1 MKHNKQELD
10 AMIEDAAR
18 GIRDEQISESIINQS
33 ATRVWARVSQQMAD
47 ENLASA
53 SASAAAENSSSATSN
68 LGNLNTMNN
77 TNNTAEQISGCADFQ
92 SLIPAY
98 LDGKLST
105 ARTLLFKDH
114 TNECIPCRRAL
125 KAQRAGATANPAAA
139 VYVRQPARRGAL
151 PQQRANTNGWSF
163 TNGLSKTNVAR
174 WSVAAALVI
183 CFGLAGLFVS
193 ERLDW
198 SGRTLAA
205 TVENANGAVYVVS
218 DAQSRQLAAGEQLQ
232 KGERVRTAKDS
243 TAVLRLADGST
254 VEMRERSEFSVS
266 ENRRGVTV
274 RLERGDVIVEAAKQ
288 HNGRLYVQTP
298 DSLVSVKGT
307 IFAVESG
314 TKGSRVS
321 VVEGEVQVNHAG
333 KDETLLPG
341 DQTTTSRSL
350 DKTPVQENVAWSR
363 NAARYANLVSELTK
377 LRRDINQRVALPG
390 VRHSSRFVDLVPE
403 NTVFYAALPNL
414 SETLAESQR
423 VMQERISQNPA
434 LAEWWKGNRG
444 DGFGIN
450 EQTLARVREFGSHL
464 GEEIVVSAEMDAKG
478 EPNGVL
484 VLGEVKDA
492 ASFRT
497 YLDGQLARFAN
508 ESENAPNVR
517 IIDDPMTATV
527 ASPSTPTTAVKG
539 GTKSKTAPAKNAAAK
554 SELFVWIHNDIFA
567 ASPQI
572 ERLRGLATTLKA
584 PGANRFAGSPF
595 HQRINDVYRDGAGLL
610 VAADLEKIIAQ
621 AVVGKDN
628 KPEEARQLEGFKQL
642 GVMNLRHFVV
652 EQKQVNGKTLSRA
665 ALTFSESNRGIASWL
680 AAPGS
685 MGALDFISPNA
696 NVATAFVVKE
706 PALLVDDLLGFL
718 ETVDPDLRRS
728 MQDIEKQQGF
738 SIRNDFAAT
747 LGGEFAF
754 AIDGPIFPTPSWK
767 VVLEVYDQAKLQG
780 TFERAIEK
788 LNQFSVLHGK
798 GKLSLDGATSGNRTF
813 YSIKSADAGL
823 EVHYTYANG
832 YLVAAPSRALLEQ
845 SIANRDAGQTLA
857 RSSRF
862 MNALPQD
869 GNTNF
874 SALLY
879 HDLAPL
885 MKPLAERMKNAGG
898 AAELTEEQ
906 RQMLGSIDANAPPT
920 LAYAYAQGDRITLA
934 ANTEGGAFGLSP
946 ASLIGLPHSFEMQHI
961 LMNAMGDKN
970 VQKK

>member
-1 MKHNKQELD
+1 MKHNKQNLD
-10 AMIEDAAR
+10 AIIDAAAR
-18 GIRDEQISESIINQS
+18 EIRDEKIEESIINQS
-33 ATRVWARVSQQMAD
+33 ATRVWARVSQQMSD
-47 ENLASA
+47 ENSLSA
-53 SASAAAENSSSATSN
+53 NSY
-68 LGNLNTMNN
+68 LGNLNTMN
-77 TNNTAEQISGCADFQ
+77 TNNTGENIHGCADFQ

-125 KAQRAGATANPAAA
+125 KFQIADPTTKTATVGA
-139 VYVRQPARRGAL
+139 RQPARQ
-151 PQQRANTNGWSF
+151 QQRAFINGWSR
-163 TNGLSKTNVAR
+163 TNVAR

-183 CFGLAGLFVS
+183 CLGFVGLFIS

-218 DAQSRQLAAGEQLQ
+218 DQQSRQLAAGEQLQ
-232 KGERVRTAKDS
+232 KGERVRTAKES
-243 TAVLRLADGST
+243 NALLRLADGST

-350 DKTPVQENVAWSR
+350 DKTPVQQNIAWSR
-363 NAARYANLVSELTK
+363 SATRYANLVSELAK
-377 LRRDINQRVALPG
+377 LRRDINQQVARPG
-390 VRHSSRFVDLVPE
+390 VRYSSKFVDVVPE

-414 SETLAESQR
+414 TDTLAESQR
-423 VMQERISQNPA
+423 IMQERISQNPA
-434 LAEWWKGNRG
+434 LAEWWKGKKG
-444 DGFGIN
+444 DGFGLN
-450 EQTLARVREFGSHL
+450 EQTIARVREFGSQL

-478 EPNGVL
+478 EPNGLL
-484 VLGEVKDA
+484 VLGEVKNG

-497 YLDGQLARFAN
+497 YLDGQLARFAK
-508 ESENAPNVR
+508 ESNNAPHVR
-517 IIDDPMTATV
+517 IIDDPLTVTVTNTSASTTTATPN
-527 ASPSTPTTAVKG
+527 AAR
-539 GTKSKTAPAKNAAAK
+539 AKNAATK
-554 SELFVWIHNDIFA
+554 PELFVWIHNDIFA

-572 ERLRGLATTLKA
+572 ERLRALATTLNQ
-584 PGANRFAGSPF
+584 PGANRFAGSAF
-595 HQRINDVYRDGAGLL
+595 HQRINDVYRDGAGLV

-621 AVVGKDN
+621 TTAKDN
-628 KPEEARQLEGFKQL
+628 NPGAERQLEGFKQL

-652 EQKQVNGKTLSRA
+652 EQKETGGKTLSRA
-665 ALTFSESNRGIASWL
+665 ALTFSEPNRGIASWL

-685 MGALDFISPNA
+685 MGALDFISANA
-696 NVATAFVVKE
+696 NVATAFVVKKPE
-706 PALLVDDLLGFL
+706 LLVDDLLGFL
-718 ETVDPDLRRS
+718 ETVEPDMRRR

-738 SIRNDFAAT
+738 DVRNDFAAP

-780 TFERAIEK
+780 TFERAVEK

-798 GKLSLDGATSGNRTF
+798 GKLSLENATAGDRTY

-845 SIANRDAGQTLA
+845 SIANRDAGNTLV

-862 MNALPQD
+862 MSALPQD

-885 MKPLAERMKNAGG
+885 IQPLAERMKNAGG
-898 AAELTEEQ
+898 ELAEEK
-906 RQMLGSIDANAPPT
+906 RQALGSIDANAPPT

-946 ASLIGLPHSFEMQHI
+946 ASLIGLPHQFEMQHI

-970 VQKK
+970 VEKK

>member
-1 MKHNKQELD
+1 MKHNKQNLD
-10 AMIEDAAR
+10 AIIDHAAR
-18 GIRDEQISESIINQS
+18 EIRDEQLDESVINQS
-33 ATRVWARVSQQMAD
+33 ATRVWARISQQMAD
-47 ENLASA
+47 ENSL
-53 SASAAAENSSSATSN
+53 SATAH
-68 LGNLNTMNN
+68 LGDLTTMN
-77 TNNTAEQISGCADFQ
+77 TNATSEQINGCADFQ

-125 KAQRAGATANPAAA
+125 KFQSADQTTKTAAIG
-139 VYVRQPARRGAL
+139 VRQPARG
-151 PQQRANTNGWSF
+151 QQRAYMNGWSR
-163 TNGLSKTNVAR
+163 TNVAR
-174 WSVAAALVI
+174 WSVAAVFVI
-183 CFGLAGLFVS
+183 CVGLAGLFVS
-193 ERLDW
+193 ERFDW

-205 TVENANGAVYVVS
+205 TIENASGAIYVVS

-243 TAVLRLADGST
+243 NAVLRLADGST
-254 VEMRERSEFSVS
+254 VEMRERSEFSVT

-274 RLERGDVIVEAAKQ
+274 QLERGDVIVEAAKQ

-341 DQTTTSRSL
+341 DQTTTSPSL
-350 DKTPVQENVAWSR
+350 DRTPVQQNVAWSR
-363 NAARYANLVSELTK
+363 NAARYANLVSELAK
-377 LRRDINQRVALPG
+377 LQRDVNQRVQLPG
-390 VRHSSRFVDLVPE
+390 VRYSSKFVDVVPE

-414 SETLAESQR
+414 TDTLAESQR
-423 VMQERISQNPA
+423 IMQERISQNPA
-434 LAEWWKGNRG
+434 LAEWWKGNKG
-444 DGFGIN
+444 DGLGIN
-450 EQTLARVREFGSHL
+450 EQTLARVREFGSQL

-478 EPNGVL
+478 EPNGIL
-484 VLGEVKDA
+484 VFGEVKNA
-492 ASFRT
+492 ANFRT
-497 YLDGQLARFAN
+497 YLDGQLARFAKDLGD
-508 ESENAPNVR
+508 APNVR

-527 ASPSTPTTAVKG
+527 ASPSTPTTVNG
-539 GTKSKTAPAKNAAAK
+539 SVKSKEAPAKNAATK
-554 SELFVWIHNDIFA
+554 SEVFVWIHNDIFA
-567 ASPQI
+567 ASPQL
-572 ERLRGLATTLKA
+572 ERLRGLATTLNA
-584 PGANRFAGSPF
+584 PDANRFKGSAF
-595 HQRINDVYRDGAGLL
+595 HQRINDVYRDGAGLV

-621 AVVGKDN
+621 SVSKN
-628 KPEEARQLEGFKQL
+628 TKPEEARHIEGFKQL

-652 EQKQVNGKTLSRA
+652 EQKEVGGKTLSRA
-665 ALTFSESNRGIASWL
+665 ALTFSERNRGIASWL
-680 AAPGS
+680 ADPGS
-685 MGALDFISPNA
+685 MGALDFISANA
-696 NVATAFVVKE
+696 NVATAFVVKKPE
-706 PALLVDDLLGFL
+706 LLVDDLLGFF
-718 ETVDPDLRRS
+718 ETVEPDLRRQ
-728 MQDIEKQQGF
+728 MQEIEKSQG
-738 SIRNDFAAT
+738 IDLRNDFAAA

-767 VVLEVYDQAKLQG
+767 VILEVYDQAKLQG

-798 GKLSLDGATSGNRTF
+798 GKLILESATSGDRTF
-813 YSIKSADAGL
+813 YSLKSDKGGL
-823 EVHYTYANG
+823 GVYYTYANG
-832 YLVAAPSRALLEQ
+832 YLIAAPSRALLEQ
-845 SIANRDAGQTLA
+845 SIANRDAGNTLVS
-857 RSSRF
+857 SSRF
-862 MNALPQD
+862 KSALSQD

-874 SALLY
+874 SAIFY

-898 AAELTEEQ
+898 AELTEEQ
-906 RQMLGSIDANAPPT
+906 RQTLGSIDANAPPT
-920 LAYAYAQGDRITLA
+920 LVYVYAQGDRITLA

>member
-1 MKHNKQELD
+1 MKHKKQELD
-10 AMIEDAAR
+10 AIIDDAAR
-18 GIRDEQISESIINQS
+18 GIRDEQIDESIINQS
-33 ATRVWARVSQQMAD
+33 AARVWAQVSQQMTD
-47 ENLASA
+47 GNFAST
-53 SASAAAENSSSATSN
+53 SDLVAAENSLSANSN
-68 LGNLNTMNN
+68 LGNLNTMNI
-77 TNNTAEQISGCADFQ
+77 NNTAEHIQGCADFQ

-98 LDGKLST
+98 LDGKLSS
-105 ARTLLFKDH
+105 ARTLLLEDH

-125 KAQRAGATANPAAA
+125 KTQRADATTKTATVGAA
-139 VYVRQPARRGAL
+139 RQPARRAVRE
-151 PQQRANTNGWSF
+151 PQRAGTNRW
-163 TNGLSKTNVAR
+163 SKTSVAR
-174 WSVAAALVI
+174 WSVAAAFVI
-183 CFGLAGLFVS
+183 CVGLAAMFMY
-193 ERLDW
+193 ERLDL

-243 TAVLRLADGST
+243 TAMLRLADGST

-266 ENRRGVTV
+266 ENMRGVTI

-288 HNGRLYVQTP
+288 HNGHLYVQTP

-314 TKGSRVS
+314 TKGSRIS

-341 DQTTTSRSL
+341 DQTTTNRSL
-350 DKTPVQENVAWSR
+350 DRTPVQQNVAWSR
-363 NAARYANLVSELTK
+363 NAARYANLVSELAK
-377 LRRDINQRVALPG
+377 LRRDVNQRVQLPG
-390 VRHSSRFVDLVPE
+390 VRYSSKFVDVVPE
-403 NTVFYAALPNL
+403 NTVFYAALPNITE
-414 SETLAESQR
+414 SLAESQR
-423 VMQERISQNPA
+423 IMQERISQNPA
-434 LAEWWKGNRG
+434 LAEWWKGKKG
-444 DGFGIN
+444 DGSGLN
-450 EQTLARVREFGSHL
+450 EQTIARVREFGSQL
-464 GEEIVVSAEMDAKG
+464 GDEIVVSAEMDAKG

-497 YLDGQLARFAN
+497 YLDGQLARFAK
-508 ESENAPNVR
+508 ESEDAPNVR
-517 IIDDPMTATV
+517 IIDDPLTAKV
-527 ASPSTPTTAVKG
+527 ANTPAS
-539 GTKSKTAPAKNAAAK
+539 TKSAKTNTAPAKNVATK

-572 ERLRGLATTLKA
+572 ERLRGLATTLNA
-584 PGANRFAGSPF
+584 PETNRFKGSPF
-595 HQRINDVYRDGAGLL
+595 YQRINDIYRDGAGLV

-621 AVVGKDN
+621 AVSKDN
-628 KPEEARQLEGFKQL
+628 KPDAARQLEGFKQL
-642 GVMNLRHFVV
+642 GVMSLRHFVV

-665 ALTFSESNRGIASWL
+665 ALTFSEPNRGIATWL

-718 ETVDPDLRRS
+718 ETVEPDLRRS
-728 MQDIEKQQGF
+728 LQDIEKQQGF
-738 SIRNDFAAT
+738 DIRNDFAAP

-754 AIDGPIFPTPSWK
+754 AIDGPILPTPSWK

-798 GKLSLDGATSGNRTF
+798 GKLSLESTTSGNRTY
-813 YSIKSADAGL
+813 YSIKSADTGV
-823 EVHYTYANG
+823 EVYYTYANG

-845 SIANRDAGQTLA
+845 SIANRDAGNTLV

-862 MNALPQD
+862 MSALPQD

-885 MKPLAERMKNAGG
+885 MQPLAERMKNAGG
-898 AAELTEEQ
+898 AELTDEQ
-906 RQMLGSIDANAPPT
+906 RQALSSIDTNAPPT
-920 LAYAYAQGDRITLA
+920 LAYAYAQGGSITLA

-946 ASLIGLPHSFEMQHI
+946 ASLLGLPHAFEMQHI
-961 LMNAMGDKN
+961 LMNALGDKN
-970 VQKK
+970 VEKK

>member
-1 MKHNKQELD
+1 MKHNKQNLD
-10 AMIEDAAR
+10 AIIDAAAR
-18 GIRDEQISESIINQS
+18 EICDEQIDESIINQS
-33 ATRVWARVSQQMAD
+33 ATHVWARISQQMSD
-47 ENLASA
+47 ENSL
-53 SASAAAENSSSATSN
+53 SATAH
-68 LGNLNTMNN
+68 LGDLITMN
-77 TNNTAEQISGCADFQ
+77 TNNNAEYISGCVDFQ

-125 KAQRAGATANPAAA
+125 KFQSADQTTKTATVGA
-139 VYVRQPARRGAL
+139 RQPTRQ
-151 PQQRANTNGWSF
+151 QQRAYMNGWSK
-163 TNGLSKTNVAR
+163 NNIAR

-183 CFGLAGLFVS
+183 CLGFVGLFIS
-193 ERLDW
+193 ERSDW

-243 TAVLRLADGST
+243 NAMLRLADGST

-266 ENRRGVTV
+266 ENRRGVTI

-341 DQTTTSRSL
+341 DQTTTNRSL
-350 DKTPVQENVAWSR
+350 DRTPVQQNVAWSR
-363 NAARYANLVSELTK
+363 NAARYANLVSELAK
-377 LRRDINQRVALPG
+377 LRRDVNQQIARPG
-390 VRHSSRFVDLVPE
+390 VRYSSKFVDLVPE

-414 SETLAESQR
+414 TESLAESQR
-423 VMQERISQNPA
+423 IMQERISQNPA
-434 LAEWWKGNRG
+434 LAEWWKGKKG
-444 DGFGIN
+444 DGLGLN
-450 EQTLARVREFGSHL
+450 EQTIARVREFGSQL
-464 GEEIVVSAEMDAKG
+464 GEEIVVSGEMDAKG
-478 EPNGVL
+478 EPSGVL
-484 VLGEVKDA
+484 VLGEVKNGA
-492 ASFRT
+492 NFRT
-497 YLDGQLARFAN
+497 YLDGQLARFTK
-508 ESENAPNVR
+508 ELRDAPSVR
-517 IIDDPMTATV
+517 IVDDPMTATV
-527 ASPSTPTTAVKG
+527 TNTSTPTTVNGSAK
-539 GTKSKTAPAKNAAAK
+539 TKDAPAKNVATK
-554 SELFVWIHNDIFA
+554 SEVFVWIHNDIFA

-572 ERLRGLATTLKA
+572 ERLRGLATTLNA
-584 PGANRFAGSPF
+584 PDTNRFKGSAF
-595 HQRINDVYRDGAGLL
+595 HQRINDIYTDGAGLV

-621 AVVGKDN
+621 TVSKVNEPGA
-628 KPEEARQLEGFKQL
+628 ELRQAGFNQL
-642 GVMNLRHFVV
+642 GIMNLRDFVI
-652 EQKQVNGKTLSRA
+652 EQKQVDGKTLSRA
-665 ALTFSESNRGIASWL
+665 ALTFNEPNRGIASWL

-685 MGALDFISPNA
+685 MGALDFISANA
-696 NVATAFVVKE
+696 NVATAFVVKK
-706 PALLVDDLLGFL
+706 PVLLVDDLLGFL
-718 ETVDPDLRRS
+718 ETVDPDLRRN
-728 MQDIEKQQGF
+728 MDDIKKQQDF
-738 SIRNDFAAT
+738 DIRNDFAAP

-754 AIDGPIFPTPSWK
+754 AIDGPLFPTPSWK
-767 VVLEVYDQAKLQG
+767 VVLEVYNQVKLQE
-780 TFERAIEK
+780 TFERAIDK

-798 GKLSLDGATSGNRTF
+798 GKLSLENTTVGDRTF
-813 YSIKSADAGL
+813 YSVKSANTGL

-845 SIANRDAGQTLA
+845 SIKNHDAGNTLVS
-857 RSSRF
+857 SSRF
-862 MNALPQD
+862 QSSLPQD
-869 GNTNF
+869 GNANF

-898 AAELTEEQ
+898 AELTEQQ
-906 RQMLGSIDANAPPT
+906 RQALGSIDANAPPT

>member
-18 GIRDEQISESIINQS
+18 GIRDEQIDESIINQS
-33 ATRVWARVSQQMAD
+33 AMRVWAQISGQMAD
-47 ENLASA
+47 ENF
-53 SASAAAENSSSATSN
+53 AAAENSLSANSN
-68 LGNLNTMNN
+68 SGNLNTMN
-77 TNNTAEQISGCADFQ
+77 TNNTTEHIDGCADFQ

-105 ARTLLFKDH
+105 ARTLLLEDH
-114 TNECIPCRRAL
+114 KNECIPCRRAL
-125 KAQRAGATANPAAA
+125 KAQRADATAKTPT
-139 VYVRQPARRGAL
+139 YIRQPARRAVL
-151 PQQRANTNGWSF
+151 PQQGTRTNRWS
-163 TNGLSKTNVAR
+163 NRNIAR
-174 WSVAAALVI
+174 WSIAAALVV
-183 CFGLAGLFVS
+183 CVGLAGMFMY
-193 ERLDW
+193 ERLDL

-218 DAQSRQLAAGEQLQ
+218 DAQSRQLAPGEQLQ

-243 TAVLRLADGST
+243 DAVLRLADGSMI
-254 VEMRERSEFSVS
+254 EMRERSEFSVT
-266 ENRRGVTV
+266 ENMRGVTI

-350 DKTPVQENVAWSR
+350 EKTPVQQNVAWSR
-363 NAARYANLVSELTK
+363 NAAKYANLVSELAK
-377 LRRDINQRVALPG
+377 LRRDINQRVQLPG
-390 VRHSSRFVDLVPE
+390 VRYSSRFVDVLSE
-403 NTVFYAALPNL
+403 NTVFYAALPNITE
-414 SETLAESQR
+414 SLAESQR
-423 VMQERISQNPA
+423 IMQERISQNPA
-434 LAEWWKGNRG
+434 LAEWWKGKKG
-444 DGFGIN
+444 DGLGLN
-450 EQTLARVREFGSHL
+450 EQTIARVREFGSQL
-464 GEEIVVSAEMDAKG
+464 GDEIVVSAEMDAKG
-478 EPNGVL
+478 EPNGIL
-484 VLGEVKDA
+484 VLGEVKNA

-497 YLDGQLARFAN
+497 YLEGQLANFAK
-508 ESENAPNVR
+508 ELGDAPNVR
-517 IIDDPMTATV
+517 IIDDPLTAKVANTPAATTV
-527 ASPSTPTTAVKG
+527 NGSAK
-539 GTKSKTAPAKNAAAK
+539 TKAAPAKNAASK
-554 SELFVWIHNDIFA
+554 SEVFVWIHNDIFA

-572 ERLRGLATTLKA
+572 ERLRGLATTLSA
-584 PGANRFAGSPF
+584 PGANRFAGSAF
-595 HQRINDVYRDGAGLL
+595 HQRINDVYRDGAGLV

-621 AVVGKDN
+621 AVNKDN
-628 KPEEARQLEGFKQL
+628 KPEEARRIEGFKQL

-652 EQKQVNGKTLSRA
+652 EQKQVGGKTLSRA
-665 ALTFSESNRGIASWL
+665 ALTFSEANRGIASWL
-680 AAPGS
+680 AAPAS

-718 ETVDPDLRRS
+718 ETVDPDMRRS
-728 MQDIEKQQGF
+728 MKEIEKSQGID
-738 SIRNDFAAT
+738 IRNDFAAP

-754 AIDGPIFPTPSWK
+754 AIDGPLLPTPSWK

-780 TFERAIEK
+780 TFERAIDK
-788 LNQFSVLHGK
+788 LNQFATLHGK
-798 GKLSLDGATSGNRTF
+798 GKLTLESATAGSNTY
-813 YSIKSADAGL
+813 YSVKSAGTGL
-823 EVHYTYANG
+823 EVYYTYANG

-845 SIANRDAGQTLA
+845 SIKNREAGNTLV

-862 MNALPQD
+862 MSALPQD

-885 MKPLAERMKNAGG
+885 MQPLAERMKNAGG
-898 AAELTEEQ
+898 EGLTEEQ
-906 RQMLGSIDANAPPT
+906 RQTLASIDTNAPPT

-946 ASLIGLPHSFEMQHI
+946 ANLIGLPHAFEMQHI

-970 VQKK
+970 VEKK

>member
-1 MKHNKQELD
+1 MKHNKQNLD
-10 AMIEDAAR
+10 AIIDAAAR
-18 GIRDEQISESIINQS
+18 EIRDEQIDESIINQS
-33 ATRVWARVSQQMAD
+33 ATRVWARIGQQTAD
-47 ENLASA
+47 ENSLSA
-53 SASAAAENSSSATSN
+53 NSY
-68 LGNLNTMNN
+68 LGDFNKMH
-77 TNNTAEQISGCADFQ
+77 TNNNAEHISGCADFQ

-125 KAQRAGATANPAAA
+125 KFQSADQRTKTATVGAP
-139 VYVRQPARRGAL
+139 QPARSLAL
-151 PQQRANTNGWSF
+151 RQQRSF
-163 TNGLSKTNVAR
+163 MNGLSKNNVAR
-174 WSVAAALVI
+174 WSIAAAVVI
-183 CFGLAGLFVS
+183 CLGFAGLFVS
-193 ERLDW
+193 ERFDW

-205 TVENANGAVYVVS
+205 TIENASGAVYVVS

-243 TAVLRLADGST
+243 NAVLRLADGST

-321 VVEGEVQVNHAG
+321 VVEGEVQVNHQG

-341 DQTTTSRSL
+341 DQTTTNRNL
-350 DKTPVQENVAWSR
+350 DKTPVQQNVAWSR
-363 NAARYANLVSELTK
+363 NAARYADLVSELAK
-377 LRRDINQRVALPG
+377 LRRDVNQRVQMPG
-390 VRHSSRFVDLVPE
+390 VRYSSKFVDVVPE

-414 SETLAESQR
+414 TDTLAESQR

-434 LAEWWKGNRG
+434 LAEWWKGKKG
-444 DGFGIN
+444 DGLGLN
-450 EQTLARVREFGSHL
+450 EKTIARVREFGSQL
-464 GEEIVVSAEMDAKG
+464 GEEIVVSGEMDQKG
-478 EPNGVL
+478 EPSGIL
-484 VLGEVKDA
+484 VLGEVKNA
-492 ASFRT
+492 ASFRA
-497 YLDGQLARFAN
+497 YLDGQLANFAK
-508 ESENAPNVR
+508 ELGEAPSVR
-517 IIDDPMTATV
+517 IIDDPMMAAITNT
-527 ASPSTPTTAVKG
+527 STPTIANNDAKTKDATAENAR
-539 GTKSKTAPAKNAAAK
+539 TKS
-554 SELFVWIHNDIFA
+554 EVFVWIHNDIFA

-572 ERLRGLATTLKA
+572 ERLRGLATTLNA
-584 PGANRFAGSPF
+584 PDANRFKNSAF
-595 HQRINDVYRDGAGLL
+595 HQRINDVYRDGAGLV
-610 VAADLEKIIAQ
+610 VAADLEKIVAQ
-621 AVVGKDN
+621 MVAKEQ
-628 KPEEARQLEGFKQL
+628 KPDAERYQEGLKQL

-652 EQKQVNGKTLSRA
+652 EQKQVSGKTLSRA
-665 ALTFSESNRGIASWL
+665 ALTFNEQKRGITTWL

-685 MGALDFISPNA
+685 MGALDFISANA
-696 NVATAFVVKE
+696 NVATAFVVKKPE
-706 PALLVDDLLGFL
+706 LLVDDLLGFL
-718 ETVDPDLRRS
+718 ETVEPDLRRR
-728 MQDIEKQQGF
+728 MQEIEKQQGF
-738 SIRNDFAAT
+738 DIRNDFAAP

-767 VVLEVYDQAKLQG
+767 IVLEVYDQAKLQE
-780 TFERAIEK
+780 TFERAVEK

-798 GKLSLDGATSGNRTF
+798 GKLSLENTPAGDRTF

-823 EVHYTYANG
+823 EAHYTYANG

-845 SIANRDAGQTLA
+845 SIANRDAGNTLV

-862 MNALPQD
+862 MSALPQD

-874 SALLY
+874 SAVLY

-885 MKPLAERMKNAGG
+885 IKPLAERMKNAGG
-898 AAELTEEQ
+898 AELTEEQ
-906 RQMLGSIDANAPPT
+906 RQQLGSIDANAPPT

-970 VQKK
+970 VEKK

>member
-1 MKHNKQELD
+1 MKLNKQDLD
-10 AMIEDAAR
+10 AIIDDAAR
-18 GIRDEQISESIINQS
+18 GIRDEQINDSIIEQS
-33 ATRVWARVSQQMAD
+33 ATRVWARVSRQMSD
-47 ENLASA
+47 ENF
-53 SASAAAENSSSATSN
+53 AAAENSSSANSH
-68 LGNLNTMNN
+68 LGNLNTMNI
-77 TNNTAEQISGCADFQ
+77 NNTTEQIRGCADFQ

-98 LDGKLST
+98 LDGKLSK

-125 KAQRAGATANPAAA
+125 KFQSADQTPKTATVGA
-139 VYVRQPARRGAL
+139 RQPAQNPAL
-151 PQQRANTNGWSF
+151 GQQRAFMNGW
-163 TNGLSKTNVAR
+163 SKTNVAR
-174 WSVAAALVI
+174 WSVAAVFAI
-183 CFGLAGLFVS
+183 CVGLAGFFVF
-193 ERLDW
+193 ERLDL

-243 TAVLRLADGST
+243 NALLRLADGST

-274 RLERGDVIVEAAKQ
+274 QLERGDVIVEAAKQ

-341 DQTTTSRSL
+341 DQTTTNRNL
-350 DKTPVQENVAWSR
+350 DKTPVQQNVAWSR
-363 NAARYANLVSELTK
+363 NAARYANLVSELAK
-377 LRRDINQRVALPG
+377 LRRDVNQRVQLPG
-390 VRHSSRFVDLVPE
+390 VRYSSKFVDLVPE

-414 SETLAESQR
+414 TDTLAESQR
-423 VMQERISQNPA
+423 IMQERISQNPA
-434 LAEWWKGNRG
+434 LAEWWKGNKG
-444 DGFGIN
+444 NGLGIN
-450 EQTLARVREFGSHL
+450 EQTLARIREFGSQL

-484 VLGEVKDA
+484 VLGEVKNA
-492 ASFRT
+492 ANFRT
-497 YLDGQLARFAN
+497 YLDGQLANLAK
-508 ESENAPNVR
+508 ESGNAVNVR
-517 IIDDPMTATV
+517 IIDDPLTATV
-527 ASPSTPTTAVKG
+527 TNTSASTTTATPNAAG
-539 GTKSKTAPAKNAAAK
+539 AKNAAAK
-554 SELFVWIHNDIFA
+554 SEELFVWIHNDIFA

-572 ERLRGLATTLKA
+572 ERLRGLETTLKA
-584 PGANRFAGSPF
+584 PGANRFAGSAF
-595 HQRINDVYRDGAGLL
+595 HQRINDVYRDGAGLV
-610 VAADLEKIIAQ
+610 VAADLEKIVAQ
-621 AVVGKDN
+621 AVSKDN
-628 KPEEARQLEGFKQL
+628 EPGAERRREGFKQL

-652 EQKQVNGKTLSRA
+652 EQKEVKGKTLSRA
-665 ALTFSESNRGIASWL
+665 ALTFNESNRGIATWL

-685 MGALDFISPNA
+685 MGALDFISPTA
-696 NVATAFVVKE
+696 NVATAFVVKD

-718 ETVDPDLRRS
+718 ETVDPNLRRS
-728 MQDIEKQQGF
+728 LQDIEKQQGF
-738 SIRNDFAAT
+738 DIRNDFAAP

-767 VVLEVYDQAKLQG
+767 IILEVYDQAKLQG

-798 GKLSLDGATSGNRTF
+798 GKLSLENTTAGDRTY
-813 YSIKSADAGL
+813 YSIKFAGAGP

-832 YLVAAPSRALLEQ
+832 YLVVAPSRALLEQ
-845 SIANRDAGQTLA
+845 SIANRDAGNTLA

-862 MNALPQD
+862 MSALPQD

-898 AAELTEEQ
+898 AELTEEQ

>member
-1 MKHNKQELD
+1 MKLNKQDLD
-10 AMIEDAAR
+10 AIIDDATR
-18 GIRDEQISESIINQS
+18 GIRDEQINDSIIEQS
-33 ATRVWARVSQQMAD
+33 ATRVWARVSRQMSD
-47 ENLASA
+47 ENF
-53 SASAAAENSSSATSN
+53 AAAENSSSANSH
-68 LGNLNTMNN
+68 LGNLNTMN
-77 TNNTAEQISGCADFQ
+77 TNNTTEQIRGCADFQ

-125 KAQRAGATANPAAA
+125 KFQSADQTPKTATVGA
-139 VYVRQPARRGAL
+139 RQPARNPAL
-151 PQQRANTNGWSF
+151 GQQRAFMNGWSR
-163 TNGLSKTNVAR
+163 TNVAR
-174 WSVAAALVI
+174 WSIAAVFVI
-183 CFGLAGLFVS
+183 CVGLAGFFVF
-193 ERLDW
+193 ERLDL

-205 TVENANGAVYVVS
+205 TVENADGAVYVVS

-243 TAVLRLADGST
+243 NALLRLADGST

-274 RLERGDVIVEAAKQ
+274 QLERGDVIVEAAKQ

-321 VVEGEVQVNHAG
+321 VVEGEVEVNHSG

-350 DKTPVQENVAWSR
+350 DKTPVQQNVAWSR
-363 NAARYANLVSELTK
+363 NAARYANLVSELAK
-377 LRRDINQRVALPG
+377 LRHDVNQRVQLPG
-390 VRHSSRFVDLVPE
+390 VRYSSKFVDLVPE

-414 SETLAESQR
+414 TESLAESQR
-423 VMQERISQNPA
+423 IMQERISQNPA
-434 LAEWWKGNRG
+434 LAEWWKGNKG
-444 DGFGIN
+444 NGLGIN
-450 EQTLARVREFGSHL
+450 EQTLARVREFGSQL

-484 VLGEVKDA
+484 VLGEVKNA
-492 ASFRT
+492 ANFRT
-497 YLDGQLARFAN
+497 YLDGQLASLAK
-508 ESENAPNVR
+508 ESGDAVNVR
-517 IIDDPMTATV
+517 IIDDPLTATV
-527 ASPSTPTTAVKG
+527 TNTSASTTTA
-539 GTKSKTAPAKNAAAK
+539 TPNAAAK
-554 SELFVWIHNDIFA
+554 SEELFVWIHNDIFA

-584 PGANRFAGSPF
+584 PGANRFAGSAF
-595 HQRINDVYRDGAGLL
+595 HQRINDVYRDGAGLV
-610 VAADLEKIIAQ
+610 VAADLEKIVAQ
-621 AVVGKDN
+621 AISKDN
-628 KPEEARQLEGFKQL
+628 EPGAERRHEGFKQL

-652 EQKQVNGKTLSRA
+652 EQKEVKGKTLSRA
-665 ALTFSESNRGIASWL
+665 ALTFNESNRGIATWL

-685 MGALDFISPNA
+685 MGALDFISPTA
-696 NVATAFVVKE
+696 NVATAFVVKD

-718 ETVDPDLRRS
+718 ETVDPNLRRS

-738 SIRNDFAAT
+738 DIRNDFAAP

-767 VVLEVYDQAKLQG
+767 IILEVYDQAKLQG
-780 TFERAIEK
+780 AFERAIEK

-798 GKLSLDGATSGNRTF
+798 GKLSLENTTAGDRTY
-813 YSIKSADAGL
+813 YSIKSADAGV
-823 EVHYTYANG
+823 EVLHYTYVNG
-832 YLVAAPSRALLEQ
+832 YLIAAPSRALLEQ
-845 SIANRDAGQTLA
+845 SIANRDAGNTLA

-862 MNALPQD
+862 MSALPQD

-898 AAELTEEQ
+898 AELTEEQ

>member
-1 MKHNKQELD
+1 MKHNKQNLD
-10 AMIEDAAR
+10 AILDAAAR
-18 GIRDEQISESIINQS
+18 EIRDEQIDESSINQS
-33 ATRVWARVSQQMAD
+33 ATRVWARISRQMTD
-47 ENLASA
+47 ENFM
-53 SASAAAENSSSATSN
+53 SATTN
-68 LGNLNTMNN
+68 LGDFNTMNA
-77 TNNTAEQISGCADFQ
+77 NNAEQINGCADFQ

-105 ARTLLFKDH
+105 ARMLLFKDH

-125 KAQRAGATANPAAA
+125 KFQSADQTPKIAAAGA
-139 VYVRQPARRGAL
+139 RQPAR
-151 PQQRANTNGWSF
+151 QQPGFMNRWSR
-163 TNGLSKTNVAR
+163 TNVAR

-183 CFGLAGLFVS
+183 CLGFVGLFVS
-193 ERLDW
+193 ERFDW
-198 SGRTLAA
+198 SGSTLAA
-205 TVENANGAVYVVS
+205 TIENANGAVYVVS
-218 DAQSRQLAAGEQLQ
+218 DAQESRQLAAGEPLQ

-243 TAVLRLADGST
+243 NAVLRLADGST

-274 RLERGDVIVEAAKQ
+274 NLERGDVIVEAAKQ

-350 DKTPVQENVAWSR
+350 ERTPVQQNVAWSR
-363 NAARYANLVSELTK
+363 NAARYANLVSELAK
-377 LRRDINQRVALPG
+377 LRREVNERVQLPG
-390 VRHSSRFVDLVPE
+390 VRYSSKFVDVLPE

-414 SETLAESQR
+414 TDTLAESQR

-434 LAEWWKGNRG
+434 LAEWWKGKKG
-444 DGFGIN
+444 DGFGVN
-450 EQTLARVREFGSHL
+450 EQTLTRVREFGSQL

-484 VLGEVKDA
+484 VLGEVKNA
-492 ASFRT
+492 ANFRT
-497 YLDGQLARFAN
+497 YLDGQLANFAK
-508 ESENAPNVR
+508 ELGDAPSVR
-517 IIDDPMTATV
+517 IIDDPLTAKVATSSASTTV
-527 ASPSTPTTAVKG
+527 SGDAK
-539 GTKSKTAPAKNAAAK
+539 TKDAAKNAAVK
-554 SELFVWIHNDIFA
+554 SEIFVWIHNDIFA

-572 ERLRGLATTLKA
+572 ESLRGLAATLNGA
-584 PGANRFAGSPF
+584 GANRFANSAF
-595 HQRINDVYRDGAGLL
+595 QQRINDVYKDGAGLV

-621 AVVGKDN
+621 AVGKDN
-628 KPEEARQLEGFKQL
+628 EQGADRRQAGFNQL

-665 ALTFSESNRGIASWL
+665 ALTFSEADRGIATWL

-685 MGALDFISPNA
+685 MGALDFISANA
-696 NVATAFVVKE
+696 NVATAFVVKKPE
-706 PALLVDDLLGFL
+706 LLVDDLLGFL
-718 ETVDPDLRRS
+718 ETVDPDLRRNI
-728 MQDIEKQQGF
+728 QDIEKQQGF
-738 SIRNDFAAT
+738 DIRNDFAQP

-754 AIDGPIFPTPSWK
+754 AIDGPLFPTPSWK
-767 VVLEVYDQAKLQG
+767 IVLEVYDQAKLQE
-780 TFERAIEK
+780 TFARSIDK

-798 GKLSLDGATSGNRTF
+798 GKLSLESAASGDRTF
-813 YSIKSADAGL
+813 YSVKSANAEL

-832 YLVAAPSRALLEQ
+832 YLIAAPSRALLEQ
-845 SIANRDAGQTLA
+845 SLKNREAGNTLV

-862 MNALPQD
+862 MSALPQD

-874 SALLY
+874 SVVLY

-898 AAELTEEQ
+898 ELGEKE
-906 RQMLGSIDANAPPT
+906 RQALGSIDANAPPT
-920 LAYAYAQGDRITLA
+920 LAYAYAKGDRITLA

-970 VQKK
+970 VEKK